1 MICLQCMV
9 VQSHVQQTNNIVDVL
24 RDIELNPS
32 PRDCYIII
40 VNFYIPTVC
49 TTRLTVQGLTC
60 VVTIECLGCCHQG
73 FNARQC
79 M

>member
-1 MICLQCMV
+1 MICLQCMI

-24 RDIELNPS
+24 RDIELNHS
-32 PRDCYIII
+32 ARDCYIII
-40 VNFYIPTVC
+40 VSFYIPTVC
-49 TTRLTVQGLTC
+49 TTQLTVRGFAY
-60 VVTIECLGCCHQG
+60 VVTIECLGCHHQG